1 MGLLSQLEGGKSK
14 GGVKDI
20 QTTAKNLYS
29 QNKRLVRF
37 LPRTY
42 IFKIG

>member
-20 QTTAKNLYS
+20 QTTVKNLYS
-29 QNKRLVRF
+29 QNKRLVRYF
-37 LPRTY
+37 FSAY
-42 IFKIG
+42 MFVIG